1 MATGLGLVGL
11 SPEDEAL
18 LVEALRE
25 SEGLTGIR
33 LHGQASIAAEPTE
46 QGASL
51 AAEPP
56 ARRPTTSLFER
67 ADIDRQADLQT
78 AMCRWT
84 AAVVWQ
90 VRARLASAL
99 LERTAM
105 GLAESRRRPVLAA
118 SLRGWRAA
126 QEAQRGWALHCGLM
140 RVELRLRLKRRAG
153 RLTLLPHASQPAT
166 PRAPDCNPRHHRRPS
181 LHCACTLPPLRL
193 HSPTCLGCDSTRP
206 GTRRSRCSSH
216 RSRRGL
222 SPPPCGCGRRNAA
235 GVSKRRAA
243 CNHA

>member
-1 MATGLGLVGL
+1 MATGLGLIGL

-118 SLRGWRAA
+118 SLRGWRAT

-166 PRAPDCNPRHHRRPS
+166 PRAPAWQSQASQASQPALC
-181 LHCACTLPPLRL
+181 LHCTSTPPPLRL
-193 HSPTCLGCDSTRP
+193 HSACTPRP
-206 GTRRSRCSSH
+206 
-216 RSRRGL
+216 
-222 SPPPCGCGRRNAA
+222 
-235 GVSKRRAA
+235 VSLATPRV
-243 CNHA
+243 